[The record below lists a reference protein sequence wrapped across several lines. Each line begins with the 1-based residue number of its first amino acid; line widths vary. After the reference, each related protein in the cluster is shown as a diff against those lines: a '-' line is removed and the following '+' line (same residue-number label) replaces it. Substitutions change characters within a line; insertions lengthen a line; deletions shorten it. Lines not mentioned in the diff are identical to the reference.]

1 MATISK
7 RVSKAT
13 GKVSYKVQVRRK
25 GRPPLTATFEKKTD
39 AKKWAND
46 KEAEI
51 NQNKNFGYSISK
63 KINLLDV
70 IERYIKEVL
79 DHKSGNTIRG
89 QTAQLEWW
97 QSELGKLSISD
108 ISVDLILKF
117 RAKLQQQVSKQGNQL
132 SNSTINRYL
141 SALSNVFTVAI
152 KEWSCANINPLL
164 SIRKLPEPKPRTRF
178 LSDDERVALL
188 KACKESTSQYLYPI
202 VILTLAT
209 GARKSEILNIT
220 WDHVHLDQD
229 IVVIPETKNGTTH
242 TLALSGISKK
252 ILTSLQKSRCSK
264 CPWVFPNK
272 DKDGPI
278 DIRKAFDTAIKNAQI
293 EDFKFH
299 DLRHTAASYLAMNGA
314 TTVELAAAL
323 NHKSLQMVHRYAH
336 LSKPHSANVLSSMN
350 EKYLGDED
358 VDA

>member
-7 RVSKAT
+7 RVSKST
-13 GKVSYKVQVRRK
+13 GKVSYKVQVRKK

-39 AKKWAND
+39 AKKWAAD

-51 NQNKNFGYSISK
+51 NQSKHFGYSISK
-63 KINLLDV
+63 KINLHDV

-79 DHKSGNTIRG
+79 SHKSSNTIRG
-89 QTAQLEWW
+89 QKAQLGWW
-97 QSELGKLSISD
+97 QSELGKHSISD
-108 ISVDLILKF
+108 ISVDLVLESQ
-117 RAKLQQQVSKQGNQL
+117 AKLQKQVSKQGNQV

-152 KEWSCANINPLL
+152 KEWSYANSNPLS
-164 SIRKLPEPKPRTRF
+164 SIRKLPEPKPRARF
-178 LSDDERVALL
+178 LSDSEREALL
-188 KACKESTSQYLYPI
+188 KSCKESASQYLYPI

-209 GARKSEILNIT
+209 GARKSEILKIT
-220 WDHVHLDQD
+220 WEHVHLDQD
-229 IVVIPETKNGTTH
+229 IIVIPETKNGTTH
-242 TLALSGISKK
+242 TLALSDISKK
-252 ILTSLQKSRCSK
+252 ILISLRKSRNQK
-264 CPWVFPNK
+264 CPWIFPNK
-272 DKDGPI
+272 DMDGPI
-278 DIRKAFDTAIKNAQI
+278 DIRKAFETAVKNAQL

-350 EKYLGDED
+350 AKYLGDED